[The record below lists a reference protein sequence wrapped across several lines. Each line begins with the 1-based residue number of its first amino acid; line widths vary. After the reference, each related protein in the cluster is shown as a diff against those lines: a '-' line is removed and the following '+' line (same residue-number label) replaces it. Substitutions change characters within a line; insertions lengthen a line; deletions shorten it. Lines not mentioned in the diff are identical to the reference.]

1 MLPFPPPSKEYE
13 SLAEETKF
21 EELKGLA
28 LDHKLEEAMIWGP
41 TLPVRGRGGDPQSS
55 FYNSS
60 PFHVDHWRALKVNKA
75 HSLLRMS
82 LWGHNGWNAPHWGSQ
97 FQPASRASSFW
108 WKQCFVFF
116 LTGAERGDSGYLE
129 IAGVFK
135 SQDINTDIRLLLA
148 TCVSHYLC
156 TWVGAHGIIYL
167 TNQCHIFSYSAS
179 LISPS
184 RMSLSSFGSWGYGGF
199 QADFVW
205 VLENLPD
212 PL

>member
-1 MLPFPPPSKEYE
+1 
-13 SLAEETKF
+13 
-21 EELKGLA
+21 
-28 LDHKLEEAMIWGP
+28 MIWGP
-41 TLPVRGRGGDPQSS
+41 TLPAWGGGDPHSS
-55 FYNSS
+55 FYYNSS

-82 LWGHNGWNAPHWGSQ
+82 LWGHKGWKLIGRQARCPPLRQPVSTCFTCLLILVETMHFFFNWGRERMFRLFGNCWYLQ
-97 FQPASRASSFW
+97 ESRYQYW
-108 WKQCFVFF
+108 YKIV
-116 LTGAERGDSGYLE
+116 
-129 IAGVFK
+129 V
-135 SQDINTDIRLLLA
+135 A

-199 QADFVW
+199 QADFGW

>member
-1 MLPFPPPSKEYE
+1 
-13 SLAEETKF
+13 
-21 EELKGLA
+21 
-28 LDHKLEEAMIWGP
+28 MIWGP

-82 LWGHNGWNAPHWGSQ
+82 LWGHNRWKLIGRQARCPALR
-97 FQPASRASSFW
+97 QPVST
-108 WKQCFVFF
+108 CFTCLLILVETMCFFF

>member
-1 MLPFPPPSKEYE
+1 
-13 SLAEETKF
+13 
-21 EELKGLA
+21 
-28 LDHKLEEAMIWGP
+28 MIWGP
-41 TLPVRGRGGDPQSS
+41 TLPVRGRGGDPHSS

-82 LWGHNGWNAPHWGSQ
+82 LWGHNGWKLIGRQARCPPLR
-97 FQPASRASSFW
+97 QPVST
-108 WKQCFVFF
+108 CFTCLLILVETMFCFF